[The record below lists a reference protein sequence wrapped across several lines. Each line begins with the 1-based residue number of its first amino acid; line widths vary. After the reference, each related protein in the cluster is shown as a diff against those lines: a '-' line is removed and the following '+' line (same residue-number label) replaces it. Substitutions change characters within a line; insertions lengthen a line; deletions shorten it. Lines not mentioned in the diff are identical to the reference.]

1 MAGLALHCCVQAFLR
16 LWPAGATLHLRRT
29 GFSLWWP
36 ILLQSM
42 GSKARRLQQLDISP
56 CIIYTLN
63 ALDGDFPSG
72 AVDGNRP
79 ANEGNAGLIPGSGSI
94 PHASEQLSPS
104 AATTEPTCSKE
115 RSV

>member
-1 MAGLALHCCVQAFLR
+1 
-16 LWPAGATLHLRRT
+16 
-29 GFSLWWP
+29 
-36 ILLQSM
+36 M

-104 AATTEPTCSKE
+104 ATTTEALLPRARAPQQEKPP
-115 RSV
+115 R